1 MSGVNACQNA
11 ASMTLDMRQMCNK
24 LTILDKTHINKRNHE
39 DVVLT
44 LTAIFKETPFSE
56 RKVSTVF

>member
-11 ASMTLDMRQMCNK
+11 ASMTLDMRRMCNK
-24 LTILDKTHINKRNHE
+24 LTILVKTHINKRNHE

-44 LTAIFKETPFSE
+44 FKGNLKEF
-56 RKVSTVF
+56 KGLIVLINA